1 VHKDVSQVPID
12 ELLNLLLFISVSET
26 FYKDFDDKQVVYIN
40 QALDIIESQFTGT
53 ETITTQKS
61 PNRDDTVTLSF
72 FKQISIPI
80 KTYNKQAIRQTNN
93 KMQKETKKAR
103 EALFASSESEHSES
117 EELEVIDDPLLGKS
131 EEVQM
136 EAEQQAAP

>member
-1 VHKDVSQVPID
+1 MKDKTLVAKYLSSYLKAAAYFGYTKGVNIEQIVQIFRRVHKDASQVPTD

-53 ETITTQKS
+53 ETITAQKS

-80 KTYNKQAIRQTNN
+80 KTYNKQAIR
-93 KMQKETKKAR
+93 
-103 EALFASSESEHSES
+103 
-117 EELEVIDDPLLGKS
+117 
-131 EEVQM
+131 
-136 EAEQQAAP
+136 